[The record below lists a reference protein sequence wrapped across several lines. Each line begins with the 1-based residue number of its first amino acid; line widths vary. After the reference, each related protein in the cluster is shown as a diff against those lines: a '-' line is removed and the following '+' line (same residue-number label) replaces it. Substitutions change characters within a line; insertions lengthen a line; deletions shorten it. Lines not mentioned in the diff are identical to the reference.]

1 MAALGSV
8 LILFMVLAVPIGIAL
23 AGASVLYI
31 LYDPMLTPATV
42 FRSFFFFLNS
52 YTLMAVPFFIYTGF
66 LMEKTGLIGKLFQ
79 LADAMIGWLPGGFA
93 YATLMACVMFGAISG
108 SSTAMAAAM
117 GVIAYPEMVKRGYPV
132 WMAAGV
138 IACGGGI
145 ALLIPP
151 SIALILFGI
160 LTEESIVALFFA
172 GFVPGLLLAVSDAVV
187 IVFAAWYLGMPS
199 GTFDARYLL
208 RSFLEAGPALLM
220 PVIVLG
226 GLYGGLFT
234 PTEAGAAA
242 CGYAIIYGVLA
253 KRGEFVRE
261 LLPTTF
267 RAVNLTSVVF
277 FLVGCVGV
285 FQFLLANKGWPQ
297 DIAEWVNA
305 LNLSPMAFLVIL
317 LIVLLFLS
325 MWLSGV
331 AILILTVPVFFPVAS
346 VLGIDP
352 IHLGI
357 LVTIAIEM
365 GGVIPPVGL
374 NLFAVA
380 GTTGVPLVQVM
391 KGSIPFLFTDGMVLI
406 LVLFFP
412 ILAVGVP
419 NYLIKSVF

>member
-1 MAALGSV
+1 MAALGSM
-8 LILFMVLAVPIGIAL
+8 LILFMALAVPIGIAL

-31 LYDPMLTPATV
+31 LYDPMLSPASV
-42 FRSFFFFLNS
+42 FRSFFSFLNS

-79 LADAMIGWLPGGFA
+79 LADALIGWVPGGFA

-117 GVIAYPEMVKRGYPV
+117 GVIAYPEMIKRGYPV

-160 LTEESIVALFFA
+160 LTEESIVSLFFA
-172 GFVPGLLLAVSDAVV
+172 GFVPGLMLAISDAVI
-187 IVFAAWYLGMPS
+187 IVFAAWYLGMPA
-199 GTFDARYLL
+199 GKFDARYLL

-242 CGYAIIYGVLA
+242 CGYAVIYGLIA
-253 KRGEFVRE
+253 KRGQFVRE
-261 LLPTTF
+261 LLPVTF

-297 DIAEWVNA
+297 DIAIWVNA
-305 LNLSPMAFLVIL
+305 LNLSPMGFLVIL
-317 LIVLLFLS
+317 LLVLLFLS
-325 MWLSGV
+325 MWLTGV
-331 AILILTVPVFFPVAS
+331 AILVLTVPIFFPVAV
-346 VLGIDP
+346 VLDIDP

-374 NLFAVA
+374 NLFAVS
-380 GTTGVPLVQVM
+380 GTTGVPLAKVM
-391 KGSIPFLFTDGMVLI
+391 QGAIPFVITDGIVLI

-412 ILAVGVP
+412 ILALVVP
-419 NYLIKSVF
+419 NMMIKSVF

>member
-1 MAALGSV
+1 M
-8 LILFMVLAVPIGIAL
+8 LILFMALAVPIGIAL
-23 AGASVLYI
+23 AGASILFI
-31 LYDPMLTPATV
+31 LYDPMLSPATV
-42 FRSFFFFLNS
+42 FRAFFSFLNS

-66 LMEKTGLIGKLFQ
+66 LMEKTGLIAKLFQ
-79 LADAMIGWLPGGFA
+79 LADALVGWVPGGFA
-93 YATLMACVMFGAISG
+93 YATLIACVFFGAISG

-117 GVIAYPEMVKRGYPV
+117 GVIAYPEMIKRNYPV

-160 LTEESIVALFFA
+160 LTEESIVSLFFA
-172 GFVPGLLLAVSDAVV
+172 GFVPGIMLAISDAVI
-187 IVFAAWYLGMPS
+187 IVFAAWYLGMPA
-199 GTFDARYLL
+199 GKFNGAYLL
-208 RSFLEAGPALLM
+208 RSLLEAGPALLM

-226 GLYGGLFT
+226 GLYGGVFT

-242 CGYAIIYGVLA
+242 CGYAFIYGIIA
-253 KRGEFVRE
+253 KRGEFLKE
-261 LLPTTF
+261 LLPVTF

-297 DIAEWVNA
+297 DIANWVVA

-317 LIVLLFLS
+317 LLVLLFLS
-325 MWLSGV
+325 MWLTGV
-331 AILILTVPVFFPVAS
+331 AILVLTVPVFFPVAT

-374 NLFAVA
+374 NLFAVS
-380 GTTGVPLVQVM
+380 GTTGVPLAKVM
-391 KGSIPFLFTDGMVLI
+391 WGSIPFLITDGMVLI

-412 ILAVGVP
+412 ILALIVP
-419 NYLIKSVF
+419 NMLIKSVF

>member
-1 MAALGSV
+1 MAALGSM

-23 AGASVLYI
+23 AGASILYI
-31 LYDPMLTPATV
+31 LYDPMLSPATV
-42 FRSFFFFLNS
+42 FRAFFSFLNS

-79 LADAMIGWLPGGFA
+79 LADALIGWVPGGFA
-93 YATLMACVMFGAISG
+93 YATLIACVFFGAISG

-117 GVIAYPEMVKRGYPV
+117 GVIAYPEMIKRGYPV

-160 LTEESIVALFFA
+160 LTEESIVSLFFA
-172 GFVPGLLLAVSDAVV
+172 GFVPGLMLAISDAVI
-187 IVFAAWYLGMPS
+187 IVFAAWYLGMPA
-199 GTFDARYLL
+199 GKFDASYLL

-242 CGYAIIYGVLA
+242 CGYAVIYGLIA
-253 KRGEFVRE
+253 KRGQFVRE
-261 LLPTTF
+261 LLPVTF

-297 DIAEWVNA
+297 DIAAWVVA

-317 LIVLLFLS
+317 LLVLLFLS
-325 MWLSGV
+325 MWLTGV
-331 AILILTVPVFFPVAS
+331 AILVLTVPVFFPVAV
-346 VLGIDP
+346 VLDINP

-374 NLFAVA
+374 NLFAVS
-380 GTTGVPLVQVM
+380 GTTGVPLVKVM
-391 KGSIPFLFTDGMVLI
+391 QGAIPFLITDGIVLI

-412 ILAVGVP
+412 ILALIVP
-419 NYLIKSVF
+419 NMLIKSVF